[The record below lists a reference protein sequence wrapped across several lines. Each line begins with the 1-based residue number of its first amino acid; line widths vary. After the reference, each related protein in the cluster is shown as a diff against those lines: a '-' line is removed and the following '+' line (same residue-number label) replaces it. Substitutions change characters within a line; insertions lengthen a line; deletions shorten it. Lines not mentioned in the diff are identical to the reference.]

1 VSVPRISV
9 FARLANGDMGPIRFI
24 GGQAT
29 KLSRTM
35 HGIAYD
41 AVHDEIIVPVALAG
55 AILVFRGGASGDE
68 PPIQVI
74 QGPHTQLDRPH
85 TVAVDPLHGEI
96 MVGDRSGRGV
106 LVFPLRANGDVAPIR
121 TISGDKTGLVDIT
134 GVGVDPIHNLI
145 VVSSSSEIEGGKT
158 GLFIFNRMANGNVT
172 PKAVIAGP
180 KTGIIRPWQL
190 AIDSAQGKIF
200 AALVNNL
207 YFAPYTL
214 AKPRTGLNPNVQIP
228 MGWAE
233 NNGGPG
239 FIGVWKITDNGDV
252 PPRAVIKGMATYLV
266 HPAGVA
272 IDPSEGEVFAT
283 DSVRNGLFTFRVP
296 QFFKPFTQIL
306 DAPH

>member
-1 VSVPRISV
+1 
-9 FARLANGDMGPIRFI
+9 MGPVRVI

-41 AVHDEIIVPVALAG
+41 AVHDEIVVPVALAG

-74 QGPHTQLDRPH
+74 QGPHTQLNRPH
-85 TVAVDPLHGEI
+85 TVAVDSQHEEI
-96 MVGDRSGRGV
+96 MVGDRSGRGI
-106 LVFPLRANGDVAPIR
+106 LVFPLEGNGDVAPIR
-121 TISGDKTGLVDIT
+121 TITGDKTGLVDIT
-134 GVGVDPIHNLI
+134 GVAVDPIHNLI
-145 VVSSSSEIEGGKT
+145 VVSSSSEIKGHQT
-158 GLFIFNRMANGNVT
+158 GLFIFNRTANGNVA

-180 KTGIIRPWQL
+180 KTGIIRSWQL

-214 AKPRTGLNPNVQIP
+214 AKPRAGLSPDVKIP

-239 FIGVWKITDNGDV
+239 FIGVWNITDNGDV

-272 IDPSEGEVFAT
+272 IDPKDGEVFAT
-283 DSVRNGLFTFRVP
+283 DSVRNGLFMFHVP
-296 QFFKPFTQIL
+296 QFFKPFTRTF
-306 DAPH
+306 DSAH

>member
-1 VSVPRISV
+1 M
-9 FARLANGDMGPIRFI
+9 APIRVI

-29 KLSRTM
+29 HLSRTM

-41 AVHDEIIVPVALAG
+41 AVDDEIIIPVALA
-55 AILVFRGGASGDE
+55 AAVLVFRGGASGDE
-68 PPIQVI
+68 PPIRVI
-74 QGPHTQLDRPH
+74 QGPLTQLNRPH
-85 TVAVDPLHGEI
+85 TVAVDPEHREI
-96 MVGDRSGRGV
+96 MVGDRSGRGI
-106 LVFPLRANGDVAPIR
+106 LVFPLEANGDVAPIR
-121 TISGDKTGLVDIT
+121 VITGKKTGLVDIT

-145 VVSSSSEIEGGKT
+145 VVSSTAEIKGYQT
-158 GLFIFNRMANGNVT
+158 GLFIFDRTANGNVA

-214 AKPRTGLNPNVQIP
+214 AKPTAGLNPDVKIP

-239 FIGVWKITDNGDV
+239 FIGVWKITDSGDV
-252 PPRAVIKGMATYLV
+252 PPRAVIKGMTTYLV
-266 HPAGVA
+266 HPGGVA
-272 IDPSEGEVFAT
+272 LDPGDGLVFAT